1 MPGLSSADHSVT
13 PPRVE
18 VPRDYNAAHDL
29 LERNLRAGRQDK
41 IAYID
46 DAGEYSFGELAARA
60 NRCGNA
66 LLTLG
71 MHPEERVLLCLQ
83 DGIDFPSVF
92 LGAIKAGIVPVA
104 VNTLLP
110 AQDLEH
116 MLRDSRARVA
126 VVSPALLPRFE
137 AFAHRV
143 PTLQALVVA
152 GASAGAA
159 ASLPALMAAAP
170 DGLDPAATCC
180 DEACFWIYSSGST
193 GLPKGT
199 VHRHANLIQVAE
211 HYGRQVLGIAE
222 TDFVFSTAK
231 LFFAY
236 GLGNSLAFPLAHGA
250 TALLMAERATPEAV
264 FARLARHRPSLFFAV
279 PTLYASMLAH
289 PDLPAREAMRVR
301 HFISAGEALPA
312 EVGRRWAARF
322 GVDVLD
328 GLGSTEMLN
337 TFLSNRPGDLRY
349 GTTGRPVPGYEV
361 RLVDEEGRILDGG
374 ETGELQIRGPSS
386 ATAYWNNR
394 ERSQATFLGPWVRS
408 GDKYSRTADGY
419 YVYAGRSDDMLKVSG
434 IYVSP
439 IEVESALVSHEAVL
453 EAAVVGDT
461 DADGLT
467 KPRAFVV
474 LKDGHRPTPELAE
487 ALKRHVKER
496 LAPYKYPRWV
506 QFIAELPKT
515 ATGKIQRYK
524 LRASLA

>member
-29 LERNLRAGRQDK
+29 LERNLRAGRRDR

-46 DAGEYSFGELAARA
+46 DAGEYSYGELAARA

-66 LLTLG
+66 LLGLG
-71 MHPEERVLLCLQ
+71 LRPEERVLLCLH

-116 MLRDSRARVA
+116 MLRDSRARAA

-137 AFAHRV
+137 TFARRV
-143 PTLQALVVA
+143 PSLKALVVA
-152 GASAGAA
+152 GPAEGAA
-159 ASLPALMAAAP
+159 ASLPALAAAAP
-170 DGLDPAATCC
+170 EDMEAAETCR

-199 VHRHANLIQVAE
+199 VHRHANLVQVAE
-211 HYGRQVLGIAE
+211 HYGRLVLGIA
-222 TDFVFSTAK
+222 DSDLIFSTAK

-289 PDLPAREAMRVR
+289 PGLPGREGLRVR
-301 HFISAGEALPA
+301 HFVSAGEALPA
-312 EVGRRWAARF
+312 EVGRRWAAHF

-349 GTTGRPVPGYEV
+349 GTTGKPVPGYEV
-361 RLVDEEGRILDGG
+361 RLVDEAGGILGDG

-386 ATAYWNNR
+386 AAAYWNNR

-408 GDKYSRTADGY
+408 GDKYTRTADGY

-439 IEVESALVSHEAVL
+439 IEVESALVAHAAVL

-474 LKDGHRPTPELAE
+474 LKDGLRPSPELAE
-487 ALKRHVKER
+487 ALQRHVKER

-506 QFIAELPKT
+506 EFIDELPKT

-524 LRASLA
+524 LRARR